1 MLTFMAHLSNGRGKS
16 HGPINSPR
24 PPKLPQNEQSQGLD
38 VKHYGI
44 ILSLV
49 FLCVFFFFPFLLL
62 LDLSLSCG
70 LIIFN
75 IAS

>member
-16 HGPINSPR
+16 RGPINSPR
-24 PPKLPQNEQSQGLD
+24 PPKFPQNEQSQGLD

-49 FLCVFFFFPFLLL
+49 FLWVFFPPFLLL
-62 LDLSLSCG
+62 LDPSLSCG